1 MEVTTMTFDITDNE
15 REFLLELLESKRAAI
30 IHELHHTDTNDFK
43 QILKQKAELVETLK
57 AKIESVNSSKAV

>member
-43 QILKQKAELVETLK
+43 ELLKQKVELVENLK
-57 AKIESVNSSKAV
+57 AKIENARSSEIA